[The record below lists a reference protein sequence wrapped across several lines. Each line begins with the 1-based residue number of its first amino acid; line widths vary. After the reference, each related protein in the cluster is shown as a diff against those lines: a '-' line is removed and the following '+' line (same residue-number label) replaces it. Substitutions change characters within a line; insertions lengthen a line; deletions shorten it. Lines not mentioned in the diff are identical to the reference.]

1 MNAQD
6 VDYDDLIGVVTHHID
21 SYSPQVAR
29 SVRSVEPY
37 KQGSVSIFL
46 VHLNPEGWILVSG
59 DLRAEPVLG
68 FNLSGDF
75 VRTDNR
81 INDPGYR
88 WINTYAEQIATGDF
102 DLQQAL
108 GNSMH
113 EAVNL
118 VASANTIAA
127 IDQGKWLYELTVNGI
142 GSADD
147 YRRCLDYLQNLSIVD
162 RVSVTAASRGIVHFS
177 LDLNAMS
184 LYLDETLASGHVLEF
199 YAAQNSWS
207 LRQ

>member
-1 MNAQD
+1 MRNCS
-6 VDYDDLIGVVTHHID
+6 GVGI
-21 SYSPQVAR
+21 R
-29 SVRSVEPY
+29 
-37 KQGSVSIFL
+37 KIF
-46 VHLNPEGWILVSG
+46 
-59 DLRAEPVLG
+59 
-68 FNLSGDF
+68 
-75 VRTDNR
+75 
-81 INDPGYR
+81 
-88 WINTYAEQIATGDF
+88 DF

-162 RVSVTAASRGIVHFS
+162 RVSVTAASRGIVRFS

-184 LYLDETLASGHVLEF
+184 LYLNETLASGHVLEF
-199 YAAQNSWS
+199 YDAQNSWS